1 VESKIEK
8 YTPIPPKHNA
18 KNRNS
23 KHRHLNKIIEAWEVG
38 DNVAFEF
45 VAKPTGRDRRAS
57 YSLEANALISKARK
71 AGQKTTQRVMANEGV
86 IRVWRVE

>member
-1 VESKIEK
+1 MQIDKNV
-8 YTPIPPKHNA
+8 PIPPRGGNNKT
-18 KNRNS
+18 NS
-23 KHRHLNKIIEAWEVG
+23 KHQHLNKIIESWEVG
-38 DNVAFEF
+38 DSVAFEF
-45 VAKPTGRDRRAS
+45 VAKTTGKDRRSS